1 LRRWGLGSMRRKKN
15 SNREEVDVKEMK
27 REYELDV

>member
-1 LRRWGLGSMRRKKN
+1 VGLGEYEEKEN